1 MPLVRDDNYSTCA
14 VFTSDMAMPWFTD
27 FSLPVSYFNHS
38 VTATVELFGDNVGCS
53 SGDDG
58 KLFIFPISSWNE
70 SAGMFGPRKTCS
82 FQESST
88 IVETGQQKCAY
99 NCTFSQ
105 QTVALRV
112 IKRPHSEVQS
122 GWQLCEVSNLFYG
135 MLIKRNS
142 RNTNDNFRIGVS
154 FDCVKSYSNRARL
167 SFTENPSCRLTPVGG
182 NGGVTTNHRD
192 CWIRAG
198 RIYPT
203 GMKFIVGTFLLA

>member
-1 MPLVRDDNYSTCA
+1 MFTLLFKRRILLESERINNVYYFSAVVLLFLEIPTIITINSKLVPLVRDDNYSTCA

-154 FDCVKSYSNRARL
+154 FDCVKSNL
-167 SFTENPSCRLTPVGG
+167 
-182 NGGVTTNHRD
+182 
-192 CWIRAG
+192 
-198 RIYPT
+198 
-203 GMKFIVGTFLLA
+203 